1 MEKKV
6 SFDELV
12 EAYGLDTNGNLVNGI
27 DPIVFVDQDNTIV
40 SVGFFTLED
49 QYTHTLETQG
59 GELVWTLDDCDY
71 WSGLSGD
78 VDINIYC
85 EDGGPVLISFYPVV
99 NGETDTNFTRLE
111 GISCFLSNV
120 H

>member
-12 EAYGLDTNGNLVNGI
+12 QAYGLDANGNLVNGI

-49 QYTHTLETQG
+49 QYTHVLETQG

-85 EDGGPVLISFYPVV
+85 EDGGPVLVSFYPVV

-111 GISCFLSNV
+111 GISCFLSSV

>member
-6 SFDELV
+6 SFDEL
-12 EAYGLDTNGNLVNGI
+12 LDAFGIDANGNTVNGI
-27 DPIVFVDQDNTIV
+27 DPIVFIDQNNTII
-40 SVGFFTLED
+40 SVDFFTLED
-49 QYTHTLETQG
+49 QYKHTLETEG

-85 EDGGPVLISFYPVV
+85 EDGSPVLISFYPVLD
-99 NGETDTNFTRLE
+99 GETDTNFTMLE
-111 GISCFLSNV
+111 GISCFVERLY
-120 H
+120 